1 MPRGVKYRNDDTDAH
16 VNNEWCVLTRKRVKM
31 GWTMGLEPT
40 TAGITSRSST
50 N

>member
-1 MPRGVKYRNDDTDAH
+1 MARVFSYMWERLLPGSILRRN
-16 VNNEWCVLTRKRVKM
+16 TRFHREYM

-40 TAGITSRSST
+40 TAGTTIRSST

>member
-1 MPRGVKYRNDDTDAH
+1 MQKNQQEDKEQQQTVTMQNSTQ
-16 VNNEWCVLTRKRVKM
+16 RKKM

-40 TAGITSRSST
+40 TAGITIRSST

>member
-1 MPRGVKYRNDDTDAH
+1 MEGMRNLRT
-16 VNNEWCVLTRKRVKM
+16 EM

-40 TAGITSRSST
+40 TAGITIRSST